1 MSDVKLT
8 NIPSMTVG
16 KAVDKLSHAY
26 TTVIQNRL
34 PVKTMPS
41 VMLWG
46 PPGVGKSQAIR
57 QIEKKIEDSTGKSV
71 NVTDVR
77 LLLFNPID
85 LRGIPTSNAD
95 KTLAVWLK
103 PQIFQMDSDDNIVY
117 FLFLDE
123 ISAAPQS
130 VQAAAYQI
138 TLDRV
143 VGEHKLPDNCI
154 VIAAGN
160 RTTDKSVAYKMP
172 KALANRLMHIEIE
185 GSFNSWKKWAISSGI
200 NDKVIGF
207 LSFRQNHLMDFNSS
221 SDDLAFPTPRSW
233 EMVSNILNGI
243 DDDID
248 NMYSLVAGIIGTGV
262 AVEFRTWAKVY
273 KDLPAVE
280 DIFDGKMP
288 ALPTNTDAMY
298 ALTASMMAYARSHK
312 DEMAGIANSIRYAEK
327 MPPDFSTVLM
337 KDYMYIDKDYKER
350 LMLIPEFAKWLQSKG
365 SLMNGSVR

>member
-1 MSDVKLT
+1 MSGMISK

-16 KAVDKLSHAY
+16 KIADRLSHAY
-26 TTVIQNRL
+26 STVINSGL

-46 PPGVGKSQAIR
+46 PPGVGKSQAVR
-57 QIEKKIEDSTGKSV
+57 QIASEIESSTGKKV
-71 NVTDVR
+71 CVKDVR

-103 PQIFQMDSDDNIVY
+103 PEIFQMDPGEDTVNI
-117 FLFLDE
+117 LFLDE

-143 VGEHKLPDNCI
+143 VGEHRLPDNCI

-160 RTTDKSVAYKMP
+160 RTTDKSVAFKMP
-172 KALANRLMHIEIE
+172 KALANRLMHIEVE
-185 GSFNSWKKWAISSGI
+185 GSFNSWKEWAVKTGI
-200 NDKVIGF
+200 NEKVVGF
-207 LSFRQNHLMDFNSS
+207 LSFRQNYLMGFDSA

-233 EMVSNILNGI
+233 EMVSNILNR
-243 DDDID
+243 ID
-248 NMYSLVAGIIGTGV
+248 NDVDKMYPLIAGIIGTGA

-273 KDLPAVE
+273 TTLPSIE
-280 DIFDGKMP
+280 DIFDGKIPPMP
-288 ALPTNTDAMY
+288 QNTDAMY
-298 ALTASMMAYARSHK
+298 ALTASMTSYARDHR
-312 DEMAGIANSIRYAEK
+312 DEPDRIANSIRYADL
-327 MPPDFSTVLM
+327 MPPDFSAVLM
-337 KDYMYIDKDYKER
+337 KGYMSIDKSFKER
-350 LMLIPEFAKWLQSKG
+350 LMSIPEFARWLQSKG
-365 SLMNGSVR
+365 SMMNGSVR

>member
-1 MSDVKLT
+1 MNDVKLS

-16 KAVDKLSHAY
+16 KLVNKLSHAY
-26 TTVIQNRL
+26 STVITNGL
-34 PVKTMPS
+34 PIKTMPS

-46 PPGVGKSQAIR
+46 PPGVGKSQAVR
-57 QIEKKIEDSTGKSV
+57 QIAKEIENATKKEV
-71 NVTDVR
+71 HVTDVR

-103 PQIFQMDSDDNIVY
+103 PQIFQMDPSDNLVNI
-117 FLFLDE
+117 LFLDE

-138 TLDRV
+138 TLDRI

-160 RTTDKSVAYKMP
+160 RTTDKSVAFKMP
-172 KALANRLMHIEIE
+172 KALANRLMHIEVE
-185 GSFNSWKKWAISSGI
+185 GSFKSWKEWAITSGI

-207 LSFRQNHLMDFNSS
+207 LSFRQNYLMGFDSS
-221 SDDLAFPTPRSW
+221 SDDLAFPTPRAW
-233 EMVSNILNGI
+233 EMVSNLLNGI
-243 DDDID
+243 SDDVDD
-248 NMYSLVAGIIGTGV
+248 MYSLIAGIVGSGV

-273 KDLPAVE
+273 KDLPSIE

-288 ALPTNTDAMY
+288 KMPQNTDAMY
-298 ALTASMMAYARSHK
+298 ALTASMTCYARTHK
-312 DEMAGIANSIRYAEK
+312 DNIGRIANSIRYADK
-327 MPPDFSTVLM
+327 MPPDFSAVLL
-337 KDYMYIDKDYKER
+337 KDYMYIEKNFKQT
-350 LMLIPEFAKWLQSKG
+350 LMTIPEFSKWLQTKG